1 MQNKKPKT
9 LPYYGKS
16 TISEKVKVS
25 SGIRKQPKLVY
36 LLNRIWNRLLLI
48 LARVCPVNSFR
59 ITFHRWRGVTIGE
72 NVFIGMGVI
81 IDRAYPEYITLE
93 DNVMLAGDNH
103 LLAHSRA
110 PEFYKG
116 KLLSYVAPIT
126 IKSYAWLGINSI
138 ILPGV
143 TIGSGSVVTA
153 GSVVSE
159 NIPDNVVARG
169 NPAKVIKKF
178 NE

>member
-9 LPYYGKS
+9 LPYYDKS
-16 TISEKVKVS
+16 TISEKLKVS
-25 SGIRKQPKLVY
+25 SGIRKQLILIV
-36 LLNRIWNRLLLI
+36 LLSRIWNTLLLI
-48 LARVCPVNSFR
+48 LVRVCSVNSFR
-59 ITFHRWRGVTIGE
+59 IAFNRWRGVTIGE

-93 DNVMLAGDNH
+93 YNVMLAGDNH

-126 IKSYAWLGINSI
+126 IKSYAW
-138 ILPGV
+138 
-143 TIGSGSVVTA
+143 
-153 GSVVSE
+153 
-159 NIPDNVVARG
+159 R
-169 NPAKVIKKF
+169 
-178 NE
+178 